1 MRTNQQ
7 PSIAILADD
16 LTSAADGAA
25 PFVAR
30 GLTAAIGRSRMP
42 SQTAGVVAVDSTSR
56 SATPLL
62 AAERVARLTAQLAGR
77 DVFYKTVDSTLRGH
91 VTQELEACF
100 AASGRKS
107 LVFAPAFP
115 DAGRTTV
122 DGIQLVGG
130 VPVSESSYG
139 RDPVHPARHS
149 ALADLVPTGIKNV
162 TLLDALTQQELDA
175 QIASIPDPE
184 SVLWVGSP
192 GMATALARRF
202 APANAPA
209 PSIDGIRSDVL
220 VAIGSANLRSHV
232 QADQLQADQHHQ
244 AGGSVLLRAPMT
256 REQDPAA
263 VLRRI
268 AQDAAGQLQDPRFG
282 ALIATGGDTME
293 AILDLL
299 DVHEFEILQELDPGF
314 PLGRARLGDGRSLL
328 LAMKAGG
335 FGNNDALVRAVA
347 RIRGATQPFR
357 TDSL

>member
-1 MRTNQQ
+1 MRTNHQ
-7 PSIAILADD
+7 PSIAVLADD

-30 GLTAAIGRSRMP
+30 GLAASIGRDQLPR
-42 SQTAGVVAVDSTSR
+42 QAAAVVAVDSGSR
-56 SATPLL
+56 SATLSQ
-62 AAERVARLTAQLAGR
+62 ASERVARLTERLASR
-77 DVFYKTVDSTLRGH
+77 DVLYKTVDSTLRGH

-115 DAGRTTV
+115 QAGRTTV
-122 DGIQLVGG
+122 AGIQLVDGI
-130 VPVSESSYG
+130 PVSESAYG

-149 ALADLVPTGIKNV
+149 ALADLVPSCIRNV
-162 TLLDALTQQELDA
+162 TLLDAVTQEQLDS
-175 QIASIPDPE
+175 QIASIEEPE

-192 GMATALARRF
+192 GMAAALARRF
-202 APANAPA
+202 VPAKTPP
-209 PSIDGIRSDVL
+209 PSIEGIDNDVL
-220 VAIGSANLRSHV
+220 VVIGSANSRSHIQADHLQEAGGAMLLRSP
-232 QADQLQADQHHQ
+232 
-244 AGGSVLLRAPMT
+244 RM
-256 REQDPAA
+256 RERDPAA

-268 AQDAAGQLQDPRFG
+268 AEDATRQLQDPRFG

-299 DVHEFEILQELDPGF
+299 SVHEFEILQELDPGF
-314 PLGRARLGDGRSLL
+314 PLGRAKLGNGRSLL

-335 FGNNDALVRAVA
+335 FGADDALQRAVA
-347 RIRGATQPFR
+347 GIRGTTRTLR